1 MPRISITVP
10 ITNMSADCDD
20 GCSTP
25 HKSSKLEKNFIVAL
39 ILNGGLAIGEVTAG
53 MILGSSALL
62 ADGFMNVDDTAA
74 LILSIYSERK
84 TRQAP
89 DERRTFGYKRMDA
102 FAGFVKGCL
111 LLVTALMA
119 LLQAIRLLI
128 DPEPIQGIPVMI
140 IGGIAIVVNL
150 VSALGLKADACCSLN
165 AKGTYECLKYDV
177 VGSCAVVLSGFLSYY
192 FGYVYFDAAAAFL
205 ITFFMARTG
214 WGIFKEGMGY
224 FLQSAPEGFDYI
236 EFESAVK
243 KVKGVSSI
251 GDVHVWSNS
260 PTEHHLTCK
269 VTVTID
275 EVCDCERIISAIE
288 AISHKQFHI
297 QHATIQPVYS
307 SETLQ
312 RFCKIK

>member
-1 MPRISITVP
+1 
-10 ITNMSADCDD
+10 MSNSTCHD
-20 GCSTP
+20 GCSSP
-25 HKSSKLEKNFIVAL
+25 HESSKLEKNFIVAL
-39 ILNGGLAIGEVTAG
+39 IMNGGLAIVEMTAG
-53 MILGSSALL
+53 IILNSSALL

-119 LLQAIRLLI
+119 GLQAVRLLI

-140 IGGIAIVVNL
+140 IGGIAIVVNF
-150 VSALGLKADACCSLN
+150 VSAFGLKADACCSLN

-177 VGSCAVVLSGFLSYY
+177 IGSAAVVVSGFLSYY

-224 FLQSAPEGFDYI
+224 FLQSAPESFDYTA
-236 EFESAVK
+236 FEKAVK
-243 KVKGVSSI
+243 EVKGVTSV
-251 GDVHVWSNS
+251 GDIHVWSQNPS
-260 PTEHHLTCK
+260 EHHLTCK
-269 VTVTID
+269 VTVKIED
-275 EVCDCERIISAIE
+275 VCDCERIISKVE
-288 AISHKQFHI
+288 ELCHTRFGI
-297 QHATIQPVYS
+297 QHATIQPIYS
-307 SETLQ
+307 SDTLQ
-312 RFCKIK
+312 RFCKT

>member
-1 MPRISITVP
+1 MPAT
-10 ITNMSADCDD
+10 TCHD
-20 GCSTP
+20 GCDSP
-25 HKSSKLEKNFIVAL
+25 HESSKLEKNFIVAL
-39 ILNGGLAIGEVTAG
+39 ILNGGLAIGEVAAG
-53 MILGSSALL
+53 IILNSSALL

-119 LLQAIRLLI
+119 LLQAIKLLI
-128 DPEPIQGIPVMI
+128 DPEPILGVPVMI
-140 IGGIAIVVNL
+140 IGGIAIVVNF
-150 VSALGLKADACCSLN
+150 VSAYGLKADACCSLN

-177 VGSCAVVLSGFLSYY
+177 IGSAAVVVSGFLSYFY
-192 FGYVYFDAAAAFL
+192 GYVYFDVAAALL

-224 FLQSAPEGFDYI
+224 FLQTAPEHFDYK
-236 EFESAVK
+236 EFEKAVLS
-243 KVKGVSSI
+243 VKGVKSI
-251 GDVHVWSNS
+251 GDIHVWSQS
-260 PTEHHLTCK
+260 PSEHHLTCK
-269 VTVTID
+269 VTVKIED
-275 EVCDCERIISAIE
+275 VCDCDRIIGTIE
-288 AISHKQFHI
+288 ALCQKDFGI

-307 SETLQ
+307 EQALQ
-312 RFCKIK
+312 RFCKTPKVAH